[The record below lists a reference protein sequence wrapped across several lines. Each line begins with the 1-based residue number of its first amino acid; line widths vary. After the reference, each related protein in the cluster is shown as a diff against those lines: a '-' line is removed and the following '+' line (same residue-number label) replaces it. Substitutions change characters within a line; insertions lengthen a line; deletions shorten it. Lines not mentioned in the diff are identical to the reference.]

1 MKILLTFL
9 FFFIN
14 TDAYSASLFQ
24 IESQKGDEQSLGVGF
39 FINNEGVALTSY
51 HVVENSSVI
60 LARINHVVY
69 SVEILGFDEVYDIA
83 LLKVDITNKDHYQT
97 AAKQKVLLGNAVK
110 IDSIVGVQ
118 NGKIVQDGDHQFMVD
133 IDIAQG
139 FSGSPV
145 LCNSFVC
152 GVVISLDTETNH
164 AIVAKSSGFMQNYDA
179 MMNGGAL
186 RKKNIGLYVMDL
198 TKDAIITLGFDFSKK
213 PHGVLVTYSQ
223 NNKLKSWDVITH
235 VDNIEIYNVEE
246 LQNAIMKKYEND
258 IITFQVVRNKIPETV
273 TI

>member
-1 MKILLTFL
+1 MKIFFIVL

-14 TDAYSASLFQ
+14 LDSYASLFE
-24 IESQKGDEQSLGVGF
+24 IESQRGDEQSLGVGF
-39 FINNEGVALTSY
+39 FVNNKGIALTSY

-60 LARINHVVY
+60 LVKMNHILY
-69 SVEILGFDEVYDIA
+69 NAEILGFDEVYDVA
-83 LLKVDITNKDHYQT
+83 LLKVDITNKDYYKT
-97 AAKQKVLLGNAVK
+97 AIDQKSILGNTVT
-110 IDSIVGVQ
+110 IDSTTRSQSGQV
-118 NGKIVQDGDHQFMVD
+118 VQDREREFIVD
-133 IDIAQG
+133 VDIAQG

-145 LCNSFVC
+145 LCEDFVC
-152 GVVISLDTETNH
+152 GVVVSLETETNH

-179 MMNGGAL
+179 MMSGSAL
-186 RKKNIGLYVMDL
+186 RKKDIGLYVMGL

-235 VDNIEIYNVEE
+235 IDNIAIYSVEE

-258 IITFQVVRNKIPETV
+258 TITFQVVRNKTLETV
-273 TI
+273 II